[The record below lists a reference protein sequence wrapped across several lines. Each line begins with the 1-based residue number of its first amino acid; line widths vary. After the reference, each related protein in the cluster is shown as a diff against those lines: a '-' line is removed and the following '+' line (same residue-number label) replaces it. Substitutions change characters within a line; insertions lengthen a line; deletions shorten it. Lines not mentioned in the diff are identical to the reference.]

1 MCICVVHH
9 SIFRD
14 IPSPPRNYTL
24 TMNAYTDANMSQPLG
39 ADDEVNLDQK
49 IWVKLDT
56 EGLEDGFVALVTESC
71 WATNQSSPISTPRYD
86 LIADG

>member
-1 MCICVVHH
+1 
-9 SIFRD
+9 
-14 IPSPPRNYTL
+14 
-24 TMNAYTDANMSQPLG
+24 MNAYTDANMSQPLG